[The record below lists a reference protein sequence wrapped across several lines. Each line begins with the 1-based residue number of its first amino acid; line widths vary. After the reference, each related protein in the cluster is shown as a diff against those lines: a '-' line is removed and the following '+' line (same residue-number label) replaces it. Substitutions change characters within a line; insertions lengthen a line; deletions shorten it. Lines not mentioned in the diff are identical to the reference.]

1 MPSVSPAA
9 INDFQTLI
17 STTRF
22 APVPGGSIR
31 EYLDSS
37 SSLLE
42 GCLHVTR
49 LITDGN
55 PEDAELTGY
64 CLSFLLGAAKALVD
78 SANAELL
85 KADKS

>member
-22 APVPGGSIR
+22 APVPGGSIC
-31 EYLDSS
+31 EYLDS

-49 LITDGN
+49 LIIDGN
-55 PEDAELTGY
+55 PEDAERTGY